1 MATMNDTPTG
11 APQAPTPTDASG
23 AEQPV
28 PLLTD
33 ASRAEKHELKRP
45 PKGARKLKKGL
56 VLVNTGHGKG
66 KSTAAF
72 GLMLRAWG
80 RGMRVCVIQ
89 FIKHENS
96 KFGEQR
102 AAKKL
107 GIEMLA
113 MGDGFTWVASDID
126 ASAAKARHGWAMAQ
140 ERVASGNYDVVILD
154 EFTYPL
160 HYGWLDT
167 GDVVAW
173 LRANKPE
180 MLHLVITGRYAPE
193 ALIDYADLVSEIKA
207 IKHPLQQGIRGQAG
221 IEY

>member
-1 MATMNDTPTG
+1 MDEAPSAGPRPAT
-11 APQAPTPTDASG
+11 
-23 AEQPV
+23 
-28 PLLTD
+28 LTE
-33 ASRAEKHELKRP
+33 AARAEKHEAKRP
-45 PKGARKLKKGL
+45 PRGARRLKKGL

-80 RGMRVCVIQ
+80 RGMRVGVIQ

-113 MGDGFTWVASDID
+113 MGDGFTWVAPDID

-140 ERVASGNYDVVILD
+140 ARVTSGEYDVLILD

-160 HYGWLDT
+160 KYGWLDT
-167 GDVVAW
+167 GAVVDW

-180 MLHLVITGRYAPE
+180 MLHLVITGRDAPAE
-193 ALIDYADLVSEIKA
+193 LIEYADLVSEINA